1 MRFATVALT
10 LTLLLL
16 LAASSATA
24 TATDERALIEAEAQQ
39 DILNDDA
46 PFLDIHESHA
56 CESTTDCIALG
67 LQDTICRSSVCVEDK
82 LFPLS
87 RMEIRG
93 SIGAFIAN
101 VLAAGS
107 GLGGGGLLVPL
118 YILLMGLSSHEAIP
132 LSKATIFGSA
142 IASFII
148 NVRSKHPLS
157 RNRPLIDYETMLM
170 MEPMTLAGTIIGV
183 NMNAVFPEW
192 LITVCIV
199 WLLSKTALRTFAK
212 GMKMWKEEGATDTQT
227 AADIV
232 AYWKLLPH
240 ESKFKQ
246 FQVVALAY
254 LKWKSY
260 KRPTKDAKVAFSN
273 PQESELQVISSSST
287 VDTEENVD
295 TSDNE
300 DESLINAGVK
310 KRVIV
315 SGPVR
320 SVDELT
326 ELRNRVP
333 FADLT
338 VLFFTWVGLVL
349 FSMAKGGH
357 GSPSVI
363 GLACGSFSYW
373 LLIAL
378 SFPFFA
384 GSTLYFG
391 AKIARFHTQLQA
403 AGYQYLKG
411 DVVWDRDAILK
422 YPALCTL
429 AGLAAGLLGIGGGMV
444 KGPLLLEMGLHPQV
458 ASATS
463 SSMILFTSSATT
475 IQFIILGTLSVEHAL
490 WHGMVGFFAGIV
502 GQLGMGYL
510 IRKYRKAAFVILLI
524 AAVVGVSGV
533 IMGVLGVQRIFEI
546 GIGGFRSLC
555 IA

>member
-10 LTLLLL
+10 LALLL
-16 LAASSATA
+16 LAASCVIAADDRT
-24 TATDERALIEAEAQQ
+24 LVEAEQQQ

-56 CESTTDCIALG
+56 CESTTDCLALG
-67 LQDTICRSSVCVEDK
+67 LHDTICRSSVCMEDK

-87 RMEIRG
+87 RTEITG

-212 GMKMWKEEGATDTQT
+212 GMKMWKEEGAADTQKVT
-227 AADIV
+227 DIV

-260 KRPTKDAKVAFSN
+260 KRPAKDAKVEFSN
-273 PQESELQVISSSST
+273 PQESEL
-287 VDTEENVD
+287 
-295 TSDNE
+295 
-300 DESLINAGVK
+300 
-310 KRVIV
+310 
-315 SGPVR
+315 
-320 SVDELT
+320 
-326 ELRNRVP
+326 
-333 FADLT
+333 
-338 VLFFTWVGLVL
+338 
-349 FSMAKGGH
+349 
-357 GSPSVI
+357 
-363 GLACGSFSYW
+363 
-373 LLIAL
+373 
-378 SFPFFA
+378 
-384 GSTLYFG
+384 
-391 AKIARFHTQLQA
+391 
-403 AGYQYLKG
+403 
-411 DVVWDRDAILK
+411 
-422 YPALCTL
+422 
-429 AGLAAGLLGIGGGMV
+429 
-444 KGPLLLEMGLHPQV
+444 
-458 ASATS
+458 
-463 SSMILFTSSATT
+463 
-475 IQFIILGTLSVEHAL
+475 
-490 WHGMVGFFAGIV
+490 
-502 GQLGMGYL
+502 
-510 IRKYRKAAFVILLI
+510 
-524 AAVVGVSGV
+524 AVVC
-533 IMGVLGVQRIFEI
+533 LYQ
-546 GIGGFRSLC
+546 
-555 IA
+555 

>member
-1 MRFATVALT
+1 MRFTTVAL
-10 LTLLLL
+10 LVL
-16 LAASSATA
+16 LASISPTATA
-24 TATDERALIEAEAQQ
+24 TADRALVEAEAQQ

-46 PFLDIHESHA
+46 PVLDINESHA
-56 CESTTDCIALG
+56 CESTTDCIALE
-67 LQDTICRSSVCVEDK
+67 LQDTICRNSVCQEDK

-87 RMEIRG
+87 RTEITG

-101 VLAAGS
+101 ILAAGS

-148 NVRSKHPLS
+148 NVRSRHPLA

-199 WLLSKTALRTFAK
+199 WLLSKTSMRTFSK
-212 GMKMWKEEGATDTQT
+212 GMKMWREEGVADTQRLT
-227 AADIV
+227 DIV
-232 AYWKLLPH
+232 SYWKLLPH

-254 LKWKSY
+254 LKWKAY
-260 KRPTKDAKVAFSN
+260 KRPTQDAKLEKLSN
-273 PQESELQVISSSST
+273 PQESELALISSSTST
-287 VDTEENVD
+287 VDTEEDVSSD
-295 TSDNE
+295 TENE

-310 KRVIV
+310 KRVIG
-315 SGPVR
+315 SGGPVR
-320 SVDELT
+320 SVDELS

-333 FADLT
+333 YGDLT

-363 GLACGSFSYW
+363 GLSCGGFGYW
-373 LLIAL
+373 LLIAI

-411 DVVWDRDAILK
+411 DVVWDRDAIIK
-422 YPALCTL
+422 YPAFCTL

-490 WHGMVGFFAGIV
+490 WHGMVGFLAGIV

-524 AAVVGVSGV
+524 AAVVGVSGA
-533 IMGVLGVQRIFEI
+533 IMGVLGVHRIFEI

>member
-1 MRFATVALT
+1 MTLMRRVPARFLWVLAAVAL
-10 LTLLLL
+10 LGSCSLV
-16 LAASSATA
+16 AA
-24 TATDERALIEAEAQQ
+24 EAEQAL
-39 DILNDDA
+39 LNDDA
-46 PFLDIHESHA
+46 PVLDIREEPE
-56 CESTTDCIALG
+56 CESTTDCFAFG
-67 LQDTICRSSVCVEDK
+67 LKDTICRNSVCMEDK

-87 RMEIRG
+87 DHEIAG
-93 SIGAFIAN
+93 SIGAFIAG
-101 VLAAGS
+101 VLSAGS

-148 NVRSKHPLS
+148 NVRSRHPLS
-157 RNRPLIDYETMLM
+157 RDRPLIDYETMLM

-199 WLLSKTALRTFAK
+199 WLLSKTSIRTFSK
-212 GMKMWKEEGATDTQT
+212 GIKMWKEES
-227 AADIV
+227 AADTKRLEDV
-232 AYWKLLPH
+232 VSYWKLLPY
-240 ESKFKQ
+240 ESKFKE

-254 LKWKSY
+254 LKWKAY
-260 KRPTKDAKVAFSN
+260 KRPALDLKLKVSN
-273 PQESELQVISSSST
+273 PQESELSSVAST
-287 VDTEENVD
+287 VDTEEDNSS
-295 TSDNE
+295 SDNE
-300 DESLINAGVK
+300 DESLINSGVK
-310 KRVIV
+310 KTMIV

-326 ELRNRVP
+326 ELHNRIP
-333 FADLT
+333 YGDLS
-338 VLFFTWVGLVL
+338 VLFLTWIGLVL

-357 GSPSVI
+357 GSPSVV
-363 GLACGSFSYW
+363 GLTCGSFAYW

-384 GSTLYFG
+384 GATLYFG
-391 AKIARFHTQLQA
+391 VKICKFHMHLQA
-403 AGYQYLKG
+403 AGYKYLKG
-411 DVVWDRDAILK
+411 DMVWTKEAVTK
-422 YPALCTL
+422 YPVVCTL

-444 KGPLLLEMGLHPQV
+444 KGPLLIEMGLHPQV

-490 WHGMVGFFAGIV
+490 WHGMVGFISGIV
-502 GQLGMGYL
+502 GQLGMSYL

-524 AAVVGVSGV
+524 AAVVGVSGG
-533 IMGVLGVQRIFEI
+533 IMGVLGTRRIFEV